1 MNHEQELHLILA
13 EILNVNLDAH
23 STWVQ
28 ATLSVSDGSLGIHRS
43 TQIVSS
49 AFWHMRLGAITS

>member
-28 ATLSVSDGSLGIHRS
+28 APFQLVDEVLGIHKVH
-43 TQIVSS
+43 QIVSLLL
-49 AFWHMRLGAITS
+49 AYAVG